1 MHSFHASCTEYL
13 FYYYTPQTLY
23 YILST
28 LKENI
33 MELECEKIQSDVNC
47 SYRVPRMKR
56 VHICNVNQFC
66 DIIVVIE

>member
-1 MHSFHASCTEYL
+1 MPHAQSISST
-13 FYYYTPQTLY
+13 TPQTLH
-23 YILST
+23 YIPYT
-28 LKENI
+28 VDLKENI